1 MLLFCQF
8 ARLPNQSSLLTLDQ
22 LQKHRSPAS
31 LSFTSCYCPSPQK
44 KTGHFGGLFFSMG
57 KAVFEKIGDDVT

>member
-44 KTGHFGGLFFSMG
+44 KAGHFGGLFFSMG